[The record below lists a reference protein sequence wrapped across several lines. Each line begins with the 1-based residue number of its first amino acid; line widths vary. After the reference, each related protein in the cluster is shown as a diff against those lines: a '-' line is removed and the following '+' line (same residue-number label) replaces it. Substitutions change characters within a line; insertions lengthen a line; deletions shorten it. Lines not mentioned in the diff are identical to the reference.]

1 MRKVS
6 VILRIAAEMKP
17 SFNRWA
23 NGPRGR
29 AQPVG
34 LGVKRKTPETA
45 NAVSILTAFL
55 FLAIVAGGVL
65 RPTEVRSEDEVRF
78 TQIFDGKTLNGW
90 KGEAE
95 KWRVENGAIV
105 GEIPAG
111 QRLDHNTWLVW
122 EGGKL
127 DDFELRLEFRITG
140 MPAANSGIQFRCQA
154 ESVTRVSGYQA
165 DLDMGATWLG
175 RIYDEHGRA
184 LLVERGA
191 RVLIKADGERV
202 VEQFANTARYPVLF
216 RENDWNDYCIR
227 ACSEHMTIEVNG
239 TLFSE
244 LVDMQKGEKDLSG
257 QLAFQLHSGPET
269 RVEFRD
275 IRYRKLKAGEHKV
288 RFKAPQPTKEEK
300 KDVGVFPKGDDGKPL
315 NLGFED
321 GTLKDWTATGTAFR
335 GQPID
340 GNPIAT
346 RRPGQASQKVG
357 QYFIGGYELSQDTPL
372 GELVSVPFA
381 VTAPYASFLIGGG
394 ASPSTRAEIVLAN
407 TAGNAIHVATGA
419 NCEDMKR
426 VVLELKAY
434 AGKRIQVRLVDE
446 SPGGW
451 GHVNFDDFRF
461 HAKKPTHF
469 PDATSS
475 PLMENPILSHLVPN
489 PAASAHEGTG
499 ADTVGK
505 MHVPAGFTVEL
516 IAAEPQLFQ
525 PIAFTFDA
533 RGRIWV
539 LEGKSYPQKRPD
551 GEGLDRILIFADED
565 GDGRFES
572 RKVFIEGL
580 NLTSGLEV
588 GHGGAWVAA
597 APELLFIPDRN
608 QDDQPDGAPEVLLD
622 GFGYQDTHETSNS
635 FIWGPDGW
643 LYANQGVF
651 NYSRIGKPGSPDDER
666 VELRAG
672 VWRYHPVR
680 HEFEVFA
687 HGGSNQWG
695 LDFNEFGQLFMT
707 HCRSHWGR
715 GSTTHVIQGGH
726 YWNQANRNYADF
738 VSGTAPAGYPFL
750 RNYLLASARYGHG
763 EGGAGKPGTRAVYGG
778 HSHVGTM
785 LYLGDNWPDTYRDHL
800 FTHNLHGHQINHQ
813 INRRE
818 GSAFNTIHAGKDV
831 FFCEDLQH
839 IGVDLK
845 YGPDGAVYTID
856 WYDQRLCHNPN
867 IEVWDRTN
875 GRIYRMAFAESFT
888 PVQVDLARLDDQALV
903 QLLLHKNDWYVRTA
917 QRLLHERAVAG
928 EISPAV
934 RDELIELARNHPDA
948 SRRLRGL
955 WALFAVGGLDDP
967 IGLDRLQDANEY
979 IRAWTIQLVTDDL
992 QVSAPLQSRFL
1003 ELAHDDPSAVV
1014 RLYLA
1019 SAIGRVE
1026 AETAWR
1032 IAEALS
1038 QHAEDAGDRYLPG
1051 MIWYGLARL
1060 VPQDVDRAFRLAGK
1074 SQIPMLP
1081 PYVRWYVA
1089 KGKGDGLNRIIQM
1102 IGSSE
1107 GKQQQDF
1114 LEETSLALMGQHR
1127 VPMPQDW
1134 PKIADGLY
1142 QEDNSRVRRLAE
1154 SLGAMFGD
1162 QSLYPRM
1169 RRVLADRKANLDER
1183 QHAFRILS
1191 QVSDPEAFPLFLAL
1205 LDESAFLSD
1214 ALMVLARHDKPEVG
1228 EALVNRFTT
1237 FSEKDRT
1244 AALNTL
1250 TSRES
1255 WAHTLLD
1262 SVADKRIEK
1271 EHLSA
1276 YYVRQLSQLGSKSI
1290 DEKLAKQWGK
1300 VKQSTKEKL
1309 AEITKMEKAY
1319 REAPL
1324 WAFSAAEGKAH
1335 FKKLCSACHK
1345 IENEG
1350 TDIGPKL
1357 AGSGPKGVRYF
1368 AENIVDPNAVI
1379 GSDYETSSVIT
1390 MDGLVL
1396 SGLVEQTTD
1405 TAITLQTPTNPPK
1418 KIVVARDE
1426 IDLMK
1431 KTDLSLMP
1439 ELLLKELNE
1448 RQVIELLKYL
1458 HSI

>member
-1 MRKVS
+1 MRRASIILLLTIVTGGLLPTDKVWS
-6 VILRIAAEMKP
+6 GDK
-17 SFNRWA
+17 
-23 NGPRGR
+23 
-29 AQPVG
+29 
-34 LGVKRKTPETA
+34 VK
-45 NAVSILTAFL
+45 
-55 FLAIVAGGVL
+55 
-65 RPTEVRSEDEVRF
+65 F
-78 TQIFDGKTLNGW
+78 TQIFDGTTLNGW

-95 KWRVENGAIV
+95 KWRVEDGAIV
-105 GEIPAG
+105 GEIPVG
-111 QRLDHNTWLVW
+111 QTLDHNTWLVW

-127 DDFELRLEFRITG
+127 EDFELHLEFRIAG
-140 MPAANSGIQFRCQA
+140 KPAANSGIQFRCQA
-154 ESVTRVSGYQA
+154 ESVTHVSGYQA

-184 LLVERGA
+184 LLVERGT
-191 RVLIKADGERV
+191 RVLIKENGERV
-202 VEQFANTARYPVLF
+202 VEQFANQARYAVLF

-227 ACSEHMTIEVNG
+227 ACGEHMSIEVNG

-244 LVDMQKGEKDLSG
+244 LVDTQEGETDLSG

-269 RVEFRD
+269 RVEFRS
-275 IRYRKLKAGEHKV
+275 IRYRKLKPGEHEVK
-288 RFKAPQPTKEEK
+288 FKAPPPTKEEEK

-321 GTLKDWTATGTAFR
+321 GTLKDWTTKGTAFQ

-340 GNPIAT
+340 GNPIAA

-357 QYFIGGYELSQDTPL
+357 QYFIGGYELSQDKPL
-372 GELVSVPFA
+372 GELVSVPFV
-381 VTAPYASFLIGGG
+381 VTDPFASFLIGGG
-394 ASPSTRAEIVLAN
+394 ASPSTRMEIVLAD
-407 TAGNAIHVATGA
+407 TPDKVIHRDAGTNR
-419 NCEDMKR
+419 EDMKR
-426 VVLELKAY
+426 VVVDLKAY

-446 SPGGW
+446 SSGGW

-461 HAKKPTHF
+461 HDNKPTHF
-469 PDATSS
+469 PGTTSS
-475 PLMENPILSHLVPN
+475 PLIENPILSHLVRN
-489 PAASAHEGTG
+489 PAKMPDEDTG
-499 ADTVGK
+499 ADTVAK
-505 MHVPAGFTVEL
+505 MHVPPGFIVEL
-516 IAAEPQLFQ
+516 IAAEPQVFQ

-551 GEGLDRILIFADED
+551 GKGLDRILIFSDED

-580 NLTSGLEV
+580 NLASGLEV
-588 GHGGAWVAA
+588 GYGGVWVGA
-597 APELLFIPDRN
+597 APELLFIPDRD
-608 QDDQPDGAPEVLLD
+608 QDDQPDGAPQVLLD

-651 NYSRIGKPGSPDDER
+651 NYSRIGKPGSPDAER
-666 VELRAG
+666 IELRAG

-680 HEFEVFA
+680 HQFEVFA
-687 HGGSNQWG
+687 YGGSNQWG

-715 GSTTHVIQGGH
+715 GPTTHVIQGAH
-726 YWNQANRNYADF
+726 YWNQANRNYVDF

-818 GSAFNTIHAGKDV
+818 GSAYNTIHAGTDV

-839 IGVDLK
+839 IGIDLK

-867 IEVWDRTN
+867 IEQWDRTN
-875 GRIYRMAFAESFT
+875 GRIYRMAYAESFT

-903 QLLLHKNDWYVRTA
+903 KLLLHKNDWYVRTA
-917 QRLLHERAVAG
+917 QRLLNERAMAG
-928 EISPAV
+928 KLSSAV
-934 RDELIELARNHPDA
+934 RDELTELARNHPDA

-955 WALFAVGGLDDP
+955 WAFFAVGGMDDQ
-967 IGLDRLQDANEY
+967 LALEMLQDANEY

-992 QVSAPLQSRFL
+992 RVAAPLQAQFL
-1003 ELAHDDPSAVV
+1003 KMAHDDPSAVV

-1019 SAIGRVE
+1019 SAMGRVE
-1026 AETAWR
+1026 AETAWQ
-1032 IAEALS
+1032 IAEVLS
-1038 QHAEDAGDRYLPG
+1038 QHAEDVGDRYLPG
-1051 MIWYGLARL
+1051 MIWFGLARL
-1060 VPQDVDRAFRLAGK
+1060 VPQDIDRAFRLAGR
-1074 SQIPMLP
+1074 SQIPVLP

-1089 KGKGDGLNRIIQM
+1089 KGKGDGLNRIIRM
-1102 IGSSE
+1102 IGDSA
-1107 GKQQQDF
+1107 GKQRQDL

-1134 PKIADGLY
+1134 PKVADALY
-1142 QEDNSRVRRLAE
+1142 QDDNSRVRRLGE

-1162 QSLYPRM
+1162 ESLYPRM
-1169 RRVLADRKANLDER
+1169 RRVLADQKANLAER
-1183 QHAFRILS
+1183 QHSFRLLS
-1191 QVSDPEAFPLFLAL
+1191 QVSDPKAFPLFLGL
-1205 LDESAFLSD
+1205 LDESVFLSD

-1228 EALVNRFTT
+1228 EALVKRFET

-1255 WAHTLLD
+1255 WGHALLD
-1262 SVADKRIEK
+1262 AVADERVKK

-1276 YYVRQLSQLGSKSI
+1276 YYVRQLSQLGSKTI

-1309 AEITKMEKAY
+1309 AEIVKMEKSY

-1324 WAFSAAEGKAH
+1324 WAFSAGAGKEH

-1345 IENEG
+1345 IGDEG
-1350 TDIGPKL
+1350 ADIGPKIV
-1357 AGSGPKGVRYF
+1357 GSGSKGARYF

-1379 GSDYETSSVIT
+1379 GSDYQTSTVIT

-1418 KIVVARDE
+1418 KIVVPRED
-1426 IDLMK
+1426 IDLLK
-1431 KTDLSLMP
+1431 KTDQSLMP

-1458 HSI
+1458 STI